1 MIRFYVPGR
10 IEKSKGRA
18 SVRFRAIVPVKGM
31 NGKGDLIHNIK
42 EAKSDDIIVCA
53 KIIDIPTLQYL
64 IDNNIKYIFDICDDK
79 WNKDKELYDFAC
91 KNANL
96 VTTTCELLQSKIK
109 QYTGKTA
116 FIIPDPT
123 ERQQEEPKFD
133 PKEHIKF
140 AWFGGRKSFSLF
152 DWEEVIESIK
162 TVTDNFSIHAVTNK
176 PDKASKRLMKY
187 REDKILHMYQWDF
200 EKQGQIVREC
210 DIVILPIPKGMPL
223 VQVKSPNR
231 VIDSLQQGRF
241 VLTNDGVDSY
251 KKLSDYIHLGS
262 LKEGL
267 KWALNNRDQVVEK
280 IKQGQI
286 YINKNHS
293 PEIIGQRWIETEK
306 LV

>member
-1 MIRFYVPGR
+1 MIKFFVPGQL
-10 IEKSKGRA
+10 EKTSGRA
-18 SVRFRAIVPVKGM
+18 SVRFRALVPLKGM
-31 NGKGDLIHNIK
+31 GDKGDIIDDITK
-42 EAKSDDIIVCA
+42 ATKDDIIVCA
-53 KIIDIPTLQYL
+53 KIVDMDILNHL
-64 IDNNIKYIFDICDDK
+64 INNGIKYVFDICDDK
-79 WNKDKELYDFAC
+79 WNKEKKLYDFAC
-91 KNANL
+91 RNANL

-109 QYTGKTA
+109 EYTGKTA

-123 ERQQEEPKFD
+123 EREQEEPKFE
-133 PKEHIKF
+133 PKDHIKF

-176 PDKASKRLMKY
+176 PDKASKRLTKY
-187 REDKILHMYQWDF
+187 REDKKLFMYHWSFD
-200 EKQGQIVREC
+200 KQGEVVKDC
-210 DIVILPIPKGMPL
+210 DIVLLPIPRGMPL

-231 VIDSLQQGRF
+231 VIDSIQQGRF

-251 KKLSDYIHLGS
+251 KNLSDYIHLGS

-267 KWALNNRDQVVEK
+267 KWALNNRDQVIEK

-293 PEIIGQRWIETEK
+293 PKTVGQRWIETEK

>member
-1 MIRFYVPGR
+1 MPDIT
-10 IEKSKGRA
+10 
-18 SVRFRAIVPVKGM
+18 
-31 NGKGDLIHNIK
+31 
-42 EAKSDDIIVCA
+42 DDIIVCA

-123 ERQQEEPKFD
+123 EREQEEPKFD
-133 PKEHIKF
+133 PKDHIKF
-140 AWFGGRKSFSLF
+140 VWFGGRKSFSLF
-152 DWEEVIESIK
+152 DWDDVVASIK
-162 TVTDNFSIHAVTNK
+162 AVTNNFSIHAITGK
-176 PDKASKRLMKY
+176 PEKASKRLNHLI
-187 REDKILHMYQWDF
+187 ENKILFMYQWDF
-200 EKQGQIVREC
+200 DKQGQMVRDC
-210 DIVILPIPKGMPL
+210 DFVLIPLPPSMPL

-231 VIDSLQQGRF
+231 VIDSIQQGRF

-251 KKLSDYIHLGS
+251 KNLSDYIHLGS

-267 KWALNNRDQVVEK
+267 KWALNNKEQVIEK
-280 IKQGQI
+280 IKQGQK
-286 YINKNHS
+286 YINQNHS
-293 PEIIGQRWIETEK
+293 PEVVGKKWLEIEK
-306 LV
+306 LI